1 MSASMRKYG
10 TRDEVAKE
18 LGISTKT
25 VDRLVGRG
33 ALPRP
38 VRLSARCVQFDMMEL
53 AAFLDDAKQ
62 DARVAVTAGGVA

>member
-38 VRLSARCVQFDMMEL
+38 VRLSARCVRFDMVEL

-62 DARVAVTAGGVA
+62 VVRGSVTAEGVA